1 MTITA
6 KDNQGRT
13 QRSEIWFHENFI
25 AIHWHLFTDNPEVA
39 KEANRSRKI
48 WGCYYCAFESI
59 LPKWA
64 FNEIIESK
72 EAVEKFVKWYKD
84 EKKESVCV

>member
-1 MTITA
+1 MDKYGSI
-6 KDNQGRT
+6 DQNWY
-13 QRSEIWFHENFI
+13 WFHESFI

-39 KEANRSRKI
+39 KAANRSREI

-72 EAVEKFVKWYKD
+72 EAVEKFVKWYKN
-84 EKKESVCV
+84 EKNNPYAE